1 MRQLRPDRPQEKNA
15 HDPKFN
21 TASLRPRGFCCAVRR
36 DLFPPVTAS
45 WRFWVLDVNPPA
57 FQFYPDDFIGGTVDL
72 STEDVGAYIRL
83 LCYQWGRGSIP
94 DAPLSLQR
102 IAGCQVSKDVLSK
115 FPGGKNRR
123 LELVRS
129 EQIEYRKTRAKVGK
143 LGADARWLRHGSGMA
158 QAMRE
163 PSSRQCPSI
172 VEAMPKH
179 APLPPPPSPTPVQG
193 SDKASDKAKKLS
205 KRQREL
211 AVKMENLLA
220 AGWVNDAGKWITR
233 IRQNFRKTESVCADL
248 EVAVREGGV
257 DWPAAYAE
265 DTWKRFKKYD

>member
-1 MRQLRPDRPQEKNA
+1 M
-15 HDPKFN
+15 
-21 TASLRPRGFCCAVRR
+21 
-36 DLFPPVTAS
+36 
-45 WRFWVLDVNPPA
+45 NPPA

-179 APLPPPPSPTPVQG
+179 APLPPSPSPTPVQG

-205 KRQREL
+205 KRQREI
-211 AVKMENLLA
+211 AQRMESALNSR
-220 AGWVNDAGKWITR
+220 WVNDAGKWICR
-233 IRQNFRKTESVCADL
+233 IRSEFEKTVRVCA
-248 EVAVREGGV
+248 EVESAIREQRISET
-257 DWPAAYAE
+257 PAQYAE
-265 DTWKRFKKYD
+265 FTWKQFSPHD